1 MPKTT
6 PIDSHLQNLCLNLEL
21 PPNVAQLDHHLTNY
35 WDKKRAYLDIDS
47 IIREHFEYKVQDA
60 GCSA

>member
-6 PIDSHLQNLCLNLEL
+6 QLDSHLQQLCQNLEL

-35 WDKKRAYLDIDS
+35 WDKKRVYLDIDS
-47 IIREHFEYKVQDA
+47 IIR
-60 GCSA
+60 